1 MSSPSG
7 TTLLVLGVAT
17 QAQLILPS
25 TAAFWQTVTAIG
37 LTLTPLLARVGQNA
51 ARRLERRL
59 GTEDLEVVTDPEGPG
74 TVVIGFGR
82 VGRIVTDMLERHGR
96 KYVAVEADI
105 DATSAARR
113 AGHPVV
119 FGDASRAELIDRL
132 NLGRADALILT
143 MDDPV
148 LSVRL
153 TRRDRKSTRL
163 NSSH

>member
-1 MSSPSG
+1 MSSPSE
-7 TTLLVLGVAT
+7 TTLIVLGVAT

-96 KYVAVEADI
+96 TYVAVEEI
-105 DATSAARR
+105 GSASCRER
-113 AGHPVV
+113 VCQDV
-119 FGDASRAELIDRL
+119 
-132 NLGRADALILT
+132 
-143 MDDPV
+143 
-148 LSVRL
+148 
-153 TRRDRKSTRL
+153 
-163 NSSH
+163 